1 MKKKELKEIAQKMAE
16 AEAII
21 SNPDS
26 TDYMIKQAK
35 STILSLT
42 DRVEDMND
50 LVLLD
55 ELIQNF
61 LEKSK

>member
-1 MKKKELKEIAQKMAE
+1 MKKKELKEIAQRMAE

-35 STILSLT
+35 GTILSLT

>member
-35 STILSLT
+35 SIILSLT

>member
-1 MKKKELKEIAQKMAE
+1 MKKKELKEIAQKIAE

-26 TDYMIKQAK
+26 TDYVIKEAK
-35 STILSLT
+35 GIILSLT
-42 DRVEDMND
+42 DRVEDVND